1 MQQRIYID
9 TSVVGGCFDEEF
21 EEWSNKLFDEFIT
34 GKKILVYSDIFIDE
48 LNDAPDNVQN
58 KFHSV
63 PELYKEGLSKTKEV
77 DGLANAYINF
87 DAVTKKSSEDA
98 LHIAIA
104 TINKIDV
111 LSSWNFKHIVNL
123 NRIKKYNAVNLMQ
136 GYQVIEIR
144 TPREILQNYE

>member
-1 MQQRIYID
+1 MIPRIYID
-9 TSVVGGCFDEEF
+9 TSVIGGCFDEEF
-21 EEWSNKLFDEFIT
+21 EEWSNKLFNEFIT

-48 LNDAPDNVQN
+48 LNDAPGHVQN
-58 KFHSV
+58 RFHSV
-63 PELYKEGLSKTKEV
+63 PGLYKEGLSKTKEV
-77 DGLANAYINF
+77 DVLANAYINF
-87 DAVTKKSSEDA
+87 EVVRKKSFEDA

-111 LSSWNFKHIVNL
+111 LASWNFKHIVNL

-144 TPREILQNYE
+144 TPREILQNDE